1 MKRNII
7 LFVAAAFALLLA
19 ASCNRK
25 VEYQFGSYATLYHN
39 NYSVAETIGELHIP
53 VLVENTNGAEVQ
65 VSVKVDDGT
74 AKDGID
80 YEVVS
85 PVNGILSFAGDTDSL
100 AVVIKITSFEGE
112 FTGAKDFTVSIA
124 SATEGF
130 TLGQLSKANVKIED
144 LDHPL
149 ARFVGDWAGD
159 VMFATNP
166 PTPLSTVLNIA
177 IDANDDTYT
186 KLIVTGWEAHPSYA
200 GYALP
205 VTAVYDSQK
214 STIYIPAGQAAW
226 GVDGYGFVF
235 YGFDGTNAV
244 NLELAYD
251 PNADTL
257 TQMNYYGCYS
267 TEGDDQG
274 WWSLYQPGAV
284 FTKQ

>member
-1 MKRNII
+1 MKKIFK
-7 LFVAAAFALLLA
+7 LCVVAVMVVLA

-25 VEYQFGSYATLYHN
+25 VEFEHTTFATFGAVKYNVPENAGSLSIPVILYNATGVDTQI
-39 NYSVAETIGELHIP
+39 SVAVDAATA
-53 VLVENTNGAEVQ
+53 VENTDFEI
-65 VSVKVDDGT
+65 VSPANDLLTFT
-74 AKDGID
+74 AGID
-80 YEVVS
+80 TLYVEV
-85 PVNGILSFAGDTDSL
+85 A
-100 AVVIKITSFEGE
+100 ITSMEGE
-112 FTGAKDFTVSIA
+112 FTGAKDFSLKIA
-124 SATEGF
+124 SLTEGVSV
-130 TLGQLSKANVKIED
+130 GNYNIANVTIAD

-149 ARFVGDWAGD
+149 AALAGDWAGEA
-159 VMFATNP
+159 MFATNP
-166 PTPLSTVLNIA
+166 PTPLQTVLNLA

-186 KLIVTGWEAHPSYA
+186 KLIITGWEAHPNYA

-251 PNADTL
+251 QNANTL